1 MIAYSQGDIAAFEQ
15 LYHRHKAASYRYMLR
30 QCAGKHEAED
40 LLQELWARVIKAKAS
55 YQTTALFTTWLYR
68 IGHNLLADH
77 HKKFTLTIV
86 EPDEVIDVTA
96 SPEADYTAQQQAIK
110 LKSCLK
116 KLPKNQLEIF
126 IIKQETTL
134 VLAEISK
141 IVDASVEATKSR
153 LRYAI
158 SSLKKC
164 LGDQI

>member
-1 MIAYSQGDIAAFEQ
+1 MLAYSKGDIAAFEL
-15 LYHRHKAASYRYMLR
+15 LYHRHKAATYRYLLR
-30 QCAGKHEAED
+30 QCAGQHEAED
-40 LLQELWARVIKAKAS
+40 LLQELWARVIKAKAN

-77 HKKFTLTIV
+77 HKKMTLTLV
-86 EPDEVIDVTA
+86 EPNDIIDLTA
-96 SPEADYTAQQQAIK
+96 SPEADYSEQQQK
-110 LKSCLK
+110 NNLKHCLN
-116 KLPKNQLEIF
+116 KLPAKQLEIF

-134 VLAEISK
+134 TLANIAS
-141 IVDASVEATKSR
+141 IVDASIEATKSR

>member
-15 LYHRHKAASYRYMLR
+15 LYHRHKAATYRYFLR
-30 QCAGKHEAED
+30 QCASQHEAED
-40 LLQELWARVIKAKAS
+40 LLQELWARLIKAKTN

-77 HKKFTLTIV
+77 HKKMTLTIV
-86 EPDEVIDVTA
+86 ESDDVIDLTA
-96 SPEADYTAQQQAIK
+96 SPEADYTAQQQAKK
-110 LKSCLK
+110 LKICLK

-134 VLAEISK
+134 VLTEISK
-141 IVDASVEATKSR
+141 IVDVSVEATKSR

-164 LGDQI
+164 LGDKI